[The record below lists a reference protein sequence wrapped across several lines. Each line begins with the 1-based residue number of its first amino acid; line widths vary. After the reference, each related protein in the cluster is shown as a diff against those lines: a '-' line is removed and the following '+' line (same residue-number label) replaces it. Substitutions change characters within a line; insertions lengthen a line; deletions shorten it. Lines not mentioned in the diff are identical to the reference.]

1 MRIQAILTNTIRQ
14 AIRDRVL
21 YSLLIFGLLMILSA
35 VVIGRLSLGEDV
47 KIIKDFGLGCISL
60 FGVLIAIF
68 VGVDLVYR
76 EVTSRTV
83 YTLLSKPICRWEF
96 LLGEYLG
103 LMLTV
108 LMNVV
113 VMALCLEFIVWL
125 RTAEVDLVL
134 FQAIGL
140 MVFEFMLVASVAIL
154 FSTFL
159 SRTLSTFMTLA
170 VFVSGHMTHDLV
182 DLGRQTGS
190 LWIERVT
197 LAVYY
202 LLPDLEAFNIRSQVV
217 QGVKIASIDLW
228 MSMAYGMLYLAGVF
242 LIALKIFQHKDFR

>member
-1 MRIQAILTNTIRQ
+1 MRIQALLTNTVRQ
-14 AIRDRVL
+14 AIRDRIL
-21 YSLLIFGLLMILSA
+21 YSLLVFGILMILSS

-47 KIIKDFGLGCISL
+47 KIIKDFGLGCVSL

-83 YTLLSKPICRWEF
+83 YTLLSKPIRRWEF

-113 VMALCLEFIVWL
+113 VMALCLELIVGF
-125 RTAEVDLVL
+125 RTGGIDLTL
-134 FQAIGL
+134 FSAIGL
-140 MVFEFMLVASVAIL
+140 MVFEFMLIASIAIF

-170 VFVSGHMTHDLV
+170 VYVSGHMTHDLV
-182 DLGRQTGS
+182 DLGKQTES
-190 LWIERVT
+190 LWMERVA
-197 LAVYY
+197 LAIYY

-217 QGVKIASIDLW
+217 EGVKIASADLW
-228 MSMAYGMLYLAGVF
+228 TSVAYGMLYLVGVF